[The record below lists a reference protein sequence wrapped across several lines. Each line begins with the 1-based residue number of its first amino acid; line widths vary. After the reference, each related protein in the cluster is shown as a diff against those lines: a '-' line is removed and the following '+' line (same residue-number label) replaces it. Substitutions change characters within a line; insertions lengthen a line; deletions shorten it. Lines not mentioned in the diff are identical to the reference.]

1 MKRVMPGTPTITQF
15 PRSHAREFR
24 TAGQCAGCGGGR
36 ALLGGMTLLTCE
48 HESFDPLHETAK
60 AFWSLTLTSAP
71 ALLLG
76 FTLAGVVGPSRCEPH
91 RAVHGRSRPGHALR
105 GVLFG
110 LPLPV
115 CSCGVVPMY
124 QSLIQ
129 RGAPVTAGLA
139 FLIATPELGLDALL
153 LSVPL
158 LGWSLTLARVV
169 AAFLVA
175 ILVAVVVGG
184 SRDVQRPPP
193 PSLDPGPAPALR
205 ALSRASAAGSW
216 IPSTTRCPGWCSD
229 CSSRPSSSCPWTT
242 PCSPGCP
249 GPAGPAGCGRGA
261 ADLRVCLRGDPLA
274 AVAVHKGLSGLPA
287 LTFLLAGPA
296 TNVTTFGILAA
307 LHGRKLAIRYGVSL
321 TILAALAGWGVDLLG
336 IQVPDAGHPGEA
348 HARGGAA
355 YEVVAFV
362 GLLIVAA
369 ASVWRQGARGAVEQ
383 VLHPMHHH

>member
-1 MKRVMPGTPTITQF
+1 
-15 PRSHAREFR
+15 
-24 TAGQCAGCGGGR
+24 
-36 ALLGGMTLLTCE
+36 MTLLTGE

-76 FTLAGVVGPSRCEPH
+76 FTLAGVVSALLAANHIGLFT
-91 RAVHGRSRPGHALR
+91 GRSRPGHALR

-205 ALSRASAAGSW
+205 VRLVAGLRYGLVELVDHTLPWVVFGLLLAAFLEPLMDHTLLTGLPSALQVPLAAVVGLPIYVCAS
-216 IPSTTRCPGWCSD
+216 
-229 CSSRPSSSCPWTT
+229 
-242 PCSPGCP
+242 
-249 GPAGPAGCGRGA
+249 GA
-261 ADLRVCLRGDPLA
+261 TPLA
-274 AVAVHKGLSGLPA
+274 AVAVHKGLSAGAA

-296 TNVTTFGILAA
+296 TNVTTFGILAS
-307 LHGRKLAIRYGVSL
+307 LHGRKVAIRFGVSL

-336 IQVPDAGHPGEA
+336 IQVPEAGHPGEA
-348 HARGGAA
+348 HAHGGAA